1 VRRQRRALTLHTV
14 VGAVTIEVDY
24 GQEASTRRW
33 VCPARQAWG
42 LGPHQKMTP
51 ALTERACY
59 TVTAT
64 GSYAKAA
71 ALCGK
76 WGSLLDDATI
86 HAAVQRVGQRA
97 QAQETARLQQGPE
110 VRPAERKR
118 PGPAALV
125 IMLDGWMVRQRGVD
139 WGWEP
144 TEAPGERVAW
154 HEVKRAVIYRLEQAG
169 RSAGGRGL
177 SADKSVVA
185 YQGEPLEFG
194 RRVQAEADRR
204 GLGSAQAV
212 YVVADGAVWIGNVQE
227 DRFAQALGLLDFSH
241 AADHLWAVAEALY
254 PDQPQRARAWVESLR
269 HQLRHG
275 QEQTVVRRLEPL
287 AARCAA
293 RPLPVQ
299 EVVERERDYFVSHR
313 EHLHYQQMEQRGCP
327 VGSGAVESLC
337 SQLQGR
343 FKRCGQFWTE
353 PGLTRLLSVD
363 ICLRNGDW
371 DALWNQN

>member
-1 VRRQRRALTLHTV
+1 
-14 VGAVTIEVDY
+14 
-24 GQEASTRRW
+24 
-33 VCPARQAWG
+33 
-42 LGPHQKMTP
+42 MTP

-254 PDQPQRARAWVESLR
+254 PDQLQRARAWVESLR